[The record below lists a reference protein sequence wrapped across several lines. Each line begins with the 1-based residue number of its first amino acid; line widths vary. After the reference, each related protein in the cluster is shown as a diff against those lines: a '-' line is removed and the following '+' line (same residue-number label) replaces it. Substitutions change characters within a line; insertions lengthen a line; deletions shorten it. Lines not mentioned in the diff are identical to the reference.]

1 MMPCEAGLQRQL
13 KTVLCDLDDCLYRS
27 PEMPELVRENIQ
39 RYMREKLGVPKDE
52 VTALCLSAYTNF
64 GTTMAG
70 LVATGYQIDVDD
82 WHAHVHHTLPYEKY
96 LKKDDP
102 LRDLLQRIKLPLY
115 VFTNGDRKH
124 AEICLRLMGITDC
137 FQGVVC
143 YESIMDAAEDKGYV
157 HHGVPVVCKPSVKA
171 IELALG
177 QANNASAETTIFLD
191 DSTRNIV
198 AGHQKGLTT
207 VLVGRT
213 GMDTGADAEIL
224 TLLDLPTIAPDIWKM
239 LTTPNGIDSERN
251 SASHK
256 TLENG
261 SGDTIAADA
270 RVPVLSG

>member
-1 MMPCEAGLQRQL
+1 
-13 KTVLCDLDDCLYRS
+13 
-27 PEMPELVRENIQ
+27 
-39 RYMREKLGVPKDE
+39 MREKLGVPKDE
-52 VTALCLSAYTNF
+52 VTSLCLSAYTNF

-82 WHAHVHHTLPYEKY
+82 WHAHIHHTLPYEKY
-96 LKKDDP
+96 LKKDDA
-102 LRDLLQRIKLPLY
+102 LRNLLQRIKLPLY

-137 FQGVVC
+137 FKGVVC

-157 HHGVPVVCKPSVKA
+157 DHGVPVVCKPSVTA
-171 IELALG
+171 IELALE

-224 TLLDLPTIAPDIWKM
+224 NLLDLPTVAPHIWKM
-239 LTTPNGIDSERN
+239 LTTSNSIDSERN
-251 SASHK
+251 NVSHT
-256 TLENG
+256 TLENRP
-261 SGDTIAADA
+261 GDTIAADA